1 MPDIIYSKHIKTRIS
16 LRKIDYDLPKKIF
29 DEAQER
35 YIDNKTGYSIAVLK
49 VLLYDKERDV
59 MVAYINEGE
68 DVKLLTIH
76 PLKEGQRENR
86 IKTGRWRK
94 IQ

>member
-1 MPDIIYSKHIKTRIS
+1 MPAIIYSKHIKTRLI
-16 LRKIDYDLPKKIF
+16 LRKIDYNLPKKIF

-49 VLLYDKERDV
+49 VSLYDKERDV
-59 MVAYINEGE
+59 MIAYIYEGE

-76 PLKEGQRENR
+76 PLKEGQKENR

-94 IQ
+94 LQ

>member
-59 MVAYINEGE
+59 MVAYIHEGE